1 MKIEILQNCTA
12 CYSCYSVCL
21 QKSITLCENEEG
33 FLFPKIDK
41 KLCVKCGLCEKV
53 CPILSPNTNINLQPQ
68 AFAVVNNNEQ
78 IRLESSSGGV
88 FSAIA
93 EKVITNSGIVF
104 GAKFDADFSVVHD
117 YTDNIAGLADFRG
130 SKYVQ
135 STIGDS
141 FKNCK
146 RLLDSGKQVLFTGTP
161 CQIVGL
167 KSFLQKDY
175 PALITVDFICHGVP
189 SVRLWEK
196 YLASKSKKRK
206 ITKINFRDKTN
217 GWKNYNMAFI
227 YSDGKT
233 SRQDFRNDSYMR
245 LFLKNLCL
253 RSSCYCCNFKKVN
266 RCSDITL
273 ADFWGIQR
281 EFPELDDDKGIS
293 FVIAHS
299 PKGQKIIENLNTC
312 TIKEIDVNIGA
323 KHNSTL
329 TKSVA
334 LPVQRELFFKDLIA
348 DKLSVKQ
355 LADKYAAIPLLK
367 RVKKMIKH
375 CLKKILIRRKK

>member
-12 CYSCYSVCL
+12 CHSCYSVCP

-53 CPILSPNTNINLQPQ
+53 CPILSPKTSIKLRPQ

-161 CQIVGL
+161 CQIAGL
-167 KSFLQKDY
+167 KSFLQK
-175 PALITVDFICHGVP
+175 A
-189 SVRLWEK
+189 
-196 YLASKSKKRK
+196 
-206 ITKINFRDKTN
+206 
-217 GWKNYNMAFI
+217 
-227 YSDGKT
+227 
-233 SRQDFRNDSYMR
+233 
-245 LFLKNLCL
+245 
-253 RSSCYCCNFKKVN
+253 
-266 RCSDITL
+266 CS
-273 ADFWGIQR
+273 
-281 EFPELDDDKGIS
+281 
-293 FVIAHS
+293 
-299 PKGQKIIENLNTC
+299 
-312 TIKEIDVNIGA
+312 
-323 KHNSTL
+323 
-329 TKSVA
+329 
-334 LPVQRELFFKDLIA
+334 
-348 DKLSVKQ
+348 
-355 LADKYAAIPLLK
+355 
-367 RVKKMIKH
+367 
-375 CLKKILIRRKK
+375 

>member
-1 MKIEILQNCTA
+1 
-12 CYSCYSVCL
+12 
-21 QKSITLCENEEG
+21 
-33 FLFPKIDK
+33 
-41 KLCVKCGLCEKV
+41 
-53 CPILSPNTNINLQPQ
+53 
-68 AFAVVNNNEQ
+68 
-78 IRLESSSGGV
+78 
-88 FSAIA
+88 
-93 EKVITNSGIVF
+93 
-104 GAKFDADFSVVHD
+104 
-117 YTDNIAGLADFRG
+117 
-130 SKYVQ
+130 
-135 STIGDS
+135 
-141 FKNCK
+141 
-146 RLLDSGKQVLFTGTP
+146 
-161 CQIVGL
+161 
-167 KSFLQKDY
+167 
-175 PALITVDFICHGVP
+175 
-189 SVRLWEK
+189 
-196 YLASKSKKRK
+196 
-206 ITKINFRDKTN
+206 
-217 GWKNYNMAFI
+217 MAFI

-299 PKGQKIIENLNTC
+299 PKGQKIIENLKTC
-312 TIKEIDVNIGA
+312 TIKEIDVNIEA

-367 RVKKMIKH
+367 HIKKMIKH